1 MPEAKASLL
10 IVDDEPAIRNSL
22 APILTEV
29 GYRVRSAHDGFSALA
44 EIRKE
49 VPEILISDLNMP
61 GMSGTALLSVVRR
74 RFPAIQVIAMSGAFS
89 GHEVP
94 SGVAADAFFEKSSSI
109 GALLKILESLP
120 RPERMNSK
128 PPPVPAPFWIARNG
142 YNSAGEA
149 YVTIECPDCL
159 RTFPQVLNGT
169 TSSPCETDCVF
180 CGGSIRYIIT
190 RPADQASLTPP
201 LQRQSSTKRARRT
214 ARKLVMKSTC

>member
-1 MPEAKASLL
+1 MTETKAGLL
-10 IVDDEPAIRNSL
+10 IADDERSVRL
-22 APILTEV
+22 TLSQILTEI
-29 GYRVRSAHDGFSALA
+29 GYRVRSAEDGLSALF
-44 EIRKE
+44 EIRRE
-49 VPEILISDLNMP
+49 VPDILISDLNMP
-61 GMSGTALLSVVRR
+61 GMSGFELLSVIRR
-74 RFPAIQVIAMSGAFS
+74 RFPRIQVIAMSGSFS
-89 GHEVP
+89 GVEVP

-128 PPPVPAPFWIARNG
+128 SGPVPAPIWIARNG

-159 RTFPQVLNGT
+159 KTFPQVLNGT
-169 TSSPCETDCVF
+169 VSSPCETDCVF

-201 LQRQSSTKRARRT
+201 LQRQSSTKQARRST
-214 ARKLVMKSTC
+214 RKLIMKSTY